1 MDYFAADPLLG
12 LAHGGG
18 EEGPADLLDLG
29 APLGQTVPGQHPVLA
44 ALVTPSVTISISQQI
59 THQHTILPIP
69 LVNTQYNTSNLPLFI
84 IIFSMHVYSYF

>member
-18 EEGPADLLDLG
+18 EEGAADLLDLG

-44 ALVTPSVTISISQQI
+44 ALVTPSVMISISDQ
-59 THQHTILPIP
+59 TGLPVLHHTTTPSSP
-69 LVNTQYNTSNLPLFI
+69 Y
-84 IIFSMHVYSYF
+84 H